1 MTARKKVV
9 SIEDVARAAGVSITT
24 VSRVINKFPTVK
36 EDNRRKVEEVI
47 RRLNFKPNLAAQRL
61 ASGSNY
67 TIGLEIPRYEGI
79 FYSFYAMEVF
89 RSVGIAC
96 DNLRVDFLLHLT
108 DGKTSVNAAAV
119 GGVVFADVI
128 NNRQHVEDFLKAGTP
143 VVLMNYLAT
152 DMDVSS
158 VSVDNAAGA
167 KTAAE
172 HLIHLGHNRIAFVT
186 GDMATQAAQDRLEGY
201 KTALKDAG
209 LAMTEEWVLR
219 GDYSRK
225 SARAA
230 AEKILG
236 MAAARPTAILVSSDD
251 MAMEMVSAFI
261 EEGLKVPE
269 DISIIGFDDDPVC
282 LYGPVALTTVRQPIK
297 EMAQEAVKELYLRM
311 QDPDRQINKI
321 ILSTELIIRDS
332 ARAPKRSP

>member
-1 MTARKKVV
+1 MARKKVV
-9 SIEDVARAAGVSITT
+9 SIEDVAQATGVSITT

-36 EDNRRKVEEVI
+36 DANRRKVEEVI

-79 FYSFYAMEVF
+79 FYSFYAMEIF

-96 DNLRVDFLLHLT
+96 DALRVDFLLHLT

-128 NNRQHVEDFLKAGTP
+128 NNHQHVEDFLKAGTP
-143 VVLMNYLAT
+143 VVLMNYLAK
-152 DMDVSS
+152 DMEVSS

-167 KTAAE
+167 KAAAE
-172 HLIHLGHNRIAFVT
+172 YLVHLGHDRIAFVT

-201 KTALKDAG
+201 RAAMKGAG
-209 LAMTEEWVLR
+209 LAAPEELVLR

-225 SARAA
+225 SARTA

-236 MAAARPTAILVSSDD
+236 AAPRPTAVLVSSDD
-251 MAMEMVSAFI
+251 MAMEMVSAFV
-261 EEGLKVPE
+261 EGGLKVPE
-269 DISIIGFDDDPVC
+269 DMSVVGFDDDPVC
-282 LYGPVALTTVRQPIK
+282 LYGPVALTTVRQPIR
-297 EMAQEAVKELYLRM
+297 EMAHAAVKELYLRM

-321 ILSTELIIRDS
+321 ILPTELVIRDS
-332 ARAPKRSP
+332 ARPPKRAA

>member
-1 MTARKKVV
+1 MARKKVV
-9 SIEDVARAAGVSITT
+9 SIEDVAQAAGVSITT

-36 EDNRRKVEEVI
+36 DANRRKVEEVI

-79 FYSFYAMEVF
+79 FYSFYAMEIF

-96 DNLRVDFLLHLT
+96 DALRVDFLLHLT

-128 NNRQHVEDFLKAGTP
+128 NNRQHVEDFLNAGTP
-143 VVLMNYLAT
+143 VVLMNYLAK
-152 DMDVSS
+152 DMEVSS

-167 KTAAE
+167 KAAAE
-172 HLIHLGHNRIAFVT
+172 YLVHLGHDRIAFVT

-201 KTALKDAG
+201 RAAMKGAG
-209 LAMTEEWVLR
+209 LAAPEELVLR

-225 SARAA
+225 SARTA
-230 AEKILG
+230 AEKIL
-236 MAAARPTAILVSSDD
+236 AAAPRPTAVLVSSDD
-251 MAMEMVSAFI
+251 MAMEMVSTFV
-261 EEGLKVPE
+261 EGGLKVPE
-269 DISIIGFDDDPVC
+269 DMSVVGFDDDPVC
-282 LYGPVALTTVRQPIK
+282 LYGPVALTTVRQPIR
-297 EMAQEAVKELYLRM
+297 EMAHAAVKELYLRM

-321 ILSTELIIRDS
+321 ILPTELVIRDS
-332 ARAPKRSP
+332 ARPPKRAA

>member
-9 SIEDVARAAGVSITT
+9 SIEDVAREAGVSITT

-47 RRLNFKPNLAAQRL
+47 HRLNFKPNLAAQRL

-128 NNRQHVEDFLKAGTP
+128 NNRQHVEDFLRAGTP

-158 VSVDNAAGA
+158 VSVDNVAGA

-172 HLIHLGHNRIAFVT
+172 HSIHLGHNRIAFVT

-201 KTALKDAG
+201 KAALKDAG
-209 LAMTEEWVLR
+209 LAMTEELVLR

-230 AEKILG
+230 AEKVLG
-236 MAAARPTAILVSSDD
+236 MAARPTAVLVSSDD

-261 EEGLKVPE
+261 EGGLKVPE
-269 DISIIGFDDDPVC
+269 GISIVGFDDDPVC

-297 EMAQEAVKELYLRM
+297 EMAQEAVKELYLHM

-321 ILSTELIIRDS
+321 ILPTELIIRDS
-332 ARAPKRSP
+332 ARPPKRSA